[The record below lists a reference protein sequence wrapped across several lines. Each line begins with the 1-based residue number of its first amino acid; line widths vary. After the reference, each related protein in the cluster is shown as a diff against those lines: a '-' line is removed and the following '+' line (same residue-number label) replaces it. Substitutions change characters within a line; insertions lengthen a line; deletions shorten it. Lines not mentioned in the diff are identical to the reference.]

1 VGLAR
6 RAADGGRPGAG
17 WPERDRRVVL
27 VGATQDA
34 DLEALS
40 PAPAVDHGAEALEL
54 VLGQPSLEQRE
65 QPAAADDDAADV
77 GGPASLERRPDYA
90 LEQSRRALGAVLIA
104 LAIGLVA
111 NSLLGP
117 IATGAIEYAIPTD
130 GVIESQLIAL
140 DIFSLAVVAPLSVA
154 LGILTLRG
162 HPLAPVLALGP
173 GLYGAYMFPQ
183 YILGPENLELAGD
196 SEAFFPLHLTLFV
209 LGGLVAVLAW
219 NAIELARLRD
229 LGRRERL
236 VGGILIPIVAAIAF
250 VRCVPGIID
259 AAGDSPEAADYRE
272 GPTFYWTIALLDLGV
287 GLPAVIGA
295 AIGLRRRLAW
305 ARRLAYAVAGWLG
318 LVGPAVGAMAI
329 TMAVNDVP
337 DSSAGQAATMT
348 VLGLVFAFLAATLY
362 RTLGRRDGDRA

>member
-1 VGLAR
+1 MA
-6 RAADGGRPGAG
+6 RPGAI
-17 WPERDRRVVL
+17 
-27 VGATQDA
+27 
-34 DLEALS
+34 
-40 PAPAVDHGAEALEL
+40 
-54 VLGQPSLEQRE
+54 
-65 QPAAADDDAADV
+65 AADDDAADV

-117 IATGAIEYAIPTD
+117 IATDAIEYSIPKD

>member
-1 VGLAR
+1 MA
-6 RAADGGRPGAG
+6 RPGAI
-17 WPERDRRVVL
+17 
-27 VGATQDA
+27 
-34 DLEALS
+34 
-40 PAPAVDHGAEALEL
+40 
-54 VLGQPSLEQRE
+54 
-65 QPAAADDDAADV
+65 AASDDPADV
-77 GGPASLERRPDYA
+77 GGPAPQARLERRSGYA
-90 LEQSRRALGAVLIA
+90 QSRGARGAVLIA

-117 IATGAIEYAIPTD
+117 IATDAIEYAIPKD

-154 LGILTLRG
+154 LGIMTLRG

-173 GLYGAYMFPQ
+173 GLYSAYMFPQ
-183 YILGPENLELAGD
+183 YILGPENLDLAGN
-196 SEAFFPLHLTLFV
+196 SEAFFPLHLALFV
-209 LGGLVAVLAW
+209 LGSMVALLAW
-219 NAIELARLRD
+219 NAIDLARLGD

-250 VRCVPGIID
+250 LRYVPGIID
-259 AAGDSPEAADYRE
+259 AAGDTPKAADYRE
-272 GPTFYWTIALLDLGV
+272 APAFYWTIALLDLGV
-287 GLPAVIGA
+287 GLPAVLGA
-295 AIGLRRRLAW
+295 AIGLRRRLPW
-305 ARRLAYAVAGWLG
+305 ARKLAYAVAGWLG

-362 RTLGRRDGDRA
+362 RTLARRDGGRA